1 MPRKSK
7 EANAT
12 YARRWRVLHP
22 YNTLSLENKKKRIA
36 AAGRCAY
43 KRRYPGKTIRD
54 KAALIVA
61 QNGTCKNCKTT
72 NPGKKGWCTHHLHME
87 GGTKAIVLLCGKCN
101 LGSGY
106 FHDSPALLRSMAD
119 INEFLA
125 FAVLSKLK
133 E

>member
-1 MPRKSK
+1 MKASPSG
-7 EANAT
+7 T
-12 YARRWRVLHP
+12 GV
-22 YNTLSLENKKKRIA
+22 KRII
-36 AAGRCAY
+36 
-43 KRRYPGKTIRD
+43 P
-54 KAALIVA
+54 
-61 QNGTCKNCKTT
+61 
-72 NPGKKGWCTHHLHME
+72 
-87 GGTKAIVLLCGKCN
+87 KAIVLLCGKCN